1 MFGKAELEALR
12 LRKELL
18 VLRSDMDRVRLVSEL
33 RRLQSAEYWL
43 AETARI
49 ARRHPVVT
57 ALLGG
62 GAGLLAVQSLRRPV
76 GVTGW
81 LGRLG
86 SLGSVALSLW
96 KLYESRQRKE

>member
-18 VLRSDMDRVRLVSEL
+18 VLRSDMDRVLLVSEL
-33 RRLQSAEYWL
+33 RRFRSPESWL
-43 AETARI
+43 VEAGKAV
-49 ARRHPVVT
+49 RRHPVLT

-62 GAGLLAVQSLRRPV
+62 GAGLLMVQTLRRPR

-81 LGRLG
+81 LARLG
-86 SLGSVALSLW
+86 TLSSTMLTLW
-96 KLYESRQRKE
+96 KLYESRKRQE